1 MIGKRLHPPTQLL
14 RAFVTVARLQ
24 TVSAAAVAL
33 HLTQGAVSKQIRELE
48 DWLRVPLFERVRK
61 RLQLTPAG
69 ARYLGAVEPLLAQ
82 LEAATLDLMSGPP
95 DDGVLHLSVL
105 PTFGAKWLIPR
116 LSTFQAAHPR
126 ALLQFVPYVQ
136 GYDFTRP
143 DLDCAIRYGE
153 GPWPGT
159 IAEPVTGREMALI
172 AAPRRAGDPP
182 LRRPSDI
189 ADYRL
194 LQHATVPRA
203 WSQWCERQGVAGVNP
218 HSGIQLDQYGAIVRA
233 VSAGLGIGLVPTCL
247 IEDEL
252 ARGEVIEPLAAG
264 VGRFEADAGYVL
276 CYPEHKASLPALLAF
291 RGWLREAVEA
301 GATRMHAGGSADRP
315 ADPPGAGPSRPR
327 VGRGPQRR

>member
-1 MIGKRLHPPTQLL
+1 LL

-116 LSTFQAAHPR
+116 LPAFQAAHPR

-136 GYDFTRP
+136 GYDFARP

-153 GPWPGT
+153 GPWPGS

-172 AAPRRAGDPP
+172 AAPRRAGDPR
-182 LRRPSDI
+182 LRRPADI
-189 ADYRL
+189 AACRL

-203 WSQWCERQGVAGVNP
+203 WSQWCERHGVGGVNP

-252 ARGEVIEPLAAG
+252 ARGEVVEPLAGGA
-264 VGRFEADAGYVL
+264 GRFEADAGYVL
-276 CYPEHKASLPALLAF
+276 CYPEHKSSLPALVAF
-291 RGWLREAVEA
+291 RQWLHGAVDA
-301 GATRMHAGGSADRP
+301 AATRRLDGQGAQPVDAAEPPPR
-315 ADPPGAGPSRPR
+315 PGARDAATH
-327 VGRGPQRR
+327 RR

>member
-14 RAFVTVARLQ
+14 RAFVAVARLQ

-69 ARYLGAVEPLLAQ
+69 ARYLGAVEPLLVQ

-116 LSTFQAAHPR
+116 LPTFQAAHPR

-182 LRRPSDI
+182 LRGPSDI
-189 ADYRL
+189 AGYRL

-203 WSQWCERQGVAGVNP
+203 WSQWCGRHGVGGVNP

-264 VGRFEADAGYVL
+264 AGRFEADAGYVL
-276 CYPEHKASLPALLAF
+276 CYPEHKASLPAVLAF